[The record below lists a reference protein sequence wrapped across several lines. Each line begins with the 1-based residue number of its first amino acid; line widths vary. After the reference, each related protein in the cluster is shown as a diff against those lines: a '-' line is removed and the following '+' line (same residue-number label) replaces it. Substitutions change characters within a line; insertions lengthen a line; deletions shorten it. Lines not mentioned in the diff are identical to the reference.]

1 MPESIFSSHFEVKHI
16 DSKELNLE
24 KAFLDVLRNYHKEN
38 LTDELL
44 VEYGIRKR
52 FSLKNNEIKI
62 DSEVDL
68 KIGKKKYGRVDARV
82 QYGNNLIFY
91 EFKFGPNKFTK
102 LQLKKY
108 IQYLKNDGKKNYY
121 LILIGSEFPTKK
133 ILDSLDDS
141 IAVLP
146 LTWDDIYEFFE
157 ERLEQIKSKQKIMAL
172 EIFLLENFNRFLLEI
187 GAISRRF
194 TKEEADYL
202 LKWDENLPEERK
214 IITNSISQFFKNLKH
229 ELILNGFDERKIKDW
244 RINKSHYGNPTFE
257 YNFRSN
263 KGSNELLFKLHL
275 AKNSGKKINEK
286 IIDEEIDDEIDLI
299 SEIIPEYNGIRWIF
313 TIVER
318 KIGSKLIK
326 NCVKNS
332 SKLKK
337 KVRNFEIPLDI
348 YVVKEMKKNIFIQ
361 DDEYYGYTTEDFEP
375 KQHITNFN
383 SYCGFIFI
391 KDLDKEDS
399 FECLTTN
406 KLFSETIDLFVQMK
420 SLLDEFI

>member
-1 MPESIFSSHFEVKHI
+1 MPKSIFSSHFKVKDR

-24 KAFLDVLRNYHKEN
+24 KAFLDVLRNYRKEN
-38 LTDELL
+38 ITDELL
-44 VEYGIRKR
+44 VKNGIRKR
-52 FSLKNNEIKI
+52 FSLKSKEIKI
-62 DSEVDL
+62 NSEVDL
-68 KIGKKKYGRVDARV
+68 KIGNKKYGRVDAKV
-82 QYGNNLIFY
+82 KYGNNLVFY
-91 EFKFGPNKFTK
+91 EFKFGQNKFTK
-102 LQLKKY
+102 VQLNKY
-108 IQYLKNDGKKNYY
+108 IQYLKNDGDKNNY
-121 LILIGSEFPTKK
+121 LILVGSVFPTKK

-141 IAVLP
+141 IAVLH

-157 ERLEQIKSKQKIMAL
+157 ERLEQIKSKRKIMAL

-194 TKEEADYL
+194 TKEEANYL
-202 LKWDENLPEERK
+202 LKWDENSPEEGK
-214 IITNSISQFFKNLKH
+214 IITDSISQFFKNLKH

-244 RINKSHYGNPTFE
+244 RINKSHYGNPTFV
-257 YNFRSN
+257 YNFSLN
-263 KGSNELLFKLHL
+263 KGSKELLFKLHL
-275 AKNSGKKINEK
+275 ANYSGEK
-286 IIDEEIDDEIDLI
+286 ILKLETDDEIDLI
-299 SEIIPEYNGIRWIF
+299 LGNIPEYNGIRWIF

-318 KIGSKLIK
+318 KIGSKLIE

-337 KVRNFEIPLDI
+337 NVRNFEIPLNI
-348 YVVKEMKKNIFIQ
+348 YVVKEMKNNIFIQ
-361 DDEYYGYTTEDFEP
+361 DDEYYDCTTEDFEP

-383 SYCGFIFI
+383 SYCGFIFM

-399 FECLTTN
+399 FEYLTTN

>member
-1 MPESIFSSHFEVKHI
+1 MPESIFSSHFEVKDI

-24 KAFLDVLRNYHKEN
+24 KAFLDVLRNYRKEN

-82 QYGNNLIFY
+82 KYGNNLIFY
-91 EFKFGPNKFTK
+91 EFKFGSNKFTQ

-108 IQYLKNDGKKNYY
+108 IQYLKNDGEKNNY
-121 LILIGSEFPTKK
+121 LILVGSVFPTKK
-133 ILDSLDDS
+133 TLDSLDDS

-157 ERLEQIKSKQKIMAL
+157 EKLEQIKSKPKIMAL

-202 LKWDENLPEERK
+202 LKWDEKSPEERK
-214 IITNSISQFFKNLKH
+214 IITDSISQFFKNLKH

-244 RINKSHYGNPTFE
+244 RINKSHYGNPTFV
-257 YNFRSN
+257 YNFSSK
-263 KGSNELLFKLHL
+263 KGSEELLFKLHL
-275 AKNSGKKINEK
+275 ANYSEK
-286 IIDEEIDDEIDLI
+286 EILYELTEDEIDLI
-299 SEIIPEYNGIRWIF
+299 SEIIPEYNGIDWTF
-313 TIVER
+313 TIIER
-318 KIGSKLIK
+318 KKGSKIIK
-326 NCVKNS
+326 NCVEQS

-337 KVRNFEIPLDI
+337 NIRNFEIPLDI
-348 YVVKEMKKNIFIQ
+348 CVVKEIKKNRFVRNY
-361 DDEYYGYTTEDFEP
+361 DFDGDTTEDFEP
-375 KQHITNFN
+375 KQHITDFN
-383 SYCGFIFI
+383 GYCGFI
-391 KDLDKEDS
+391 LEQSLNKEDS
-399 FECLTTN
+399 FEYLTTN

>member
-1 MPESIFSSHFEVKHI
+1 MPESIFSSHFEVKDI

-24 KAFLDVLRNYHKEN
+24 KAFLDVLRNYRKEN

-62 DSEVDL
+62 NSEVDL
-68 KIGKKKYGRVDARV
+68 KIGKQKYGRVDARV
-82 QYGNNLIFY
+82 KYGNNLIFY
-91 EFKFGPNKFTK
+91 EFKFGSNKFTK

-108 IQYLKNDGKKNYY
+108 IQYLKNDGKKNNY
-121 LILIGSEFPTKK
+121 LIVVGSVFPTQK

-157 ERLEQIKSKQKIMAL
+157 EKLEQIKSKQKIMAL
-172 EIFLLENFNRFLLEI
+172 EIFLLKNFNRFLLEI
-187 GAISRRF
+187 GAISKRF

-202 LKWDENLPEERK
+202 LKWDENSPEERK
-214 IITNSISQFFKNLKH
+214 IITDSISQFFKNLKD

-257 YNFRSN
+257 YKFSLS
-263 KGSNELLFKLHL
+263 KSSQELLFKLHL
-275 AKNSGKKINEK
+275 ANYTE
-286 IIDEEIDDEIDLI
+286 EEI
-299 SEIIPEYNGIRWIF
+299 PGYNGIDWTF
-313 TIVER
+313 TIIER
-318 KIGSKLIK
+318 KKGSKIIK
-326 NCVKNS
+326 NCVEQS

-337 KVRNFEIPLDI
+337 NIRNFEIPLNI
-348 YVVKEMKKNIFIQ
+348 YVVKEMKNNRFVRNYDFDGDI
-361 DDEYYGYTTEDFEP
+361 TEDFEP
-375 KQHITNFN
+375 KQHITDFN
-383 SYCGFIFI
+383 GYCGFILEQS
-391 KDLDKEDS
+391 LDKEAS
-399 FECLTTN
+399 FEYLTTN